1 MPTTINGIT
10 VSRKGVF
17 VPWRSAPKF
26 LARAVLRVVRPER
39 RFKSSSS
46 QVFAQ
51 EDVMQEKMSPTISG
65 ALERAAI
72 GCALT
77 RATQGKCGVDMLLEA
92 LEDLGESP
100 EGCEML
106 REMLRE

>member
-1 MPTTINGIT
+1 MINGIT
-10 VSRKGVF
+10 VNRKGVF
-17 VPWRSAPKF
+17 VPWPRLPKF
-26 LARAVLRVVRPER
+26 LARALLRTVQPER

-46 QVFAQ
+46 HLFARQ
-51 EDVMQEKMSPTISG
+51 EVAEPEMGASIQG

-77 RATQGKCGVDMLLEA
+77 RVTDGARGTDMLLEA
-92 LEDLGESP
+92 LAELGESP

-106 REMLRE
+106 REMLEG